1 MANHFSAFR
10 LSFLSFFPPV
20 PFPPFPFSSSIL
32 PSGVQSKRSIKRT
45 SHNRLTIVAQSRP
58 PILFDEIS
66 QVTKRVSI
74 ECYNSY
80 KNVSRVILTN
90 QTSVIRVILGWLI
103 NLMTSQIFNKNI
115 NKFPWFEHFYW
126 FEVKF
131 TVHETFFQFFDFIPR
146 LIKHYSK
153 YLSIIKISLSSDE
166 TIFFFFFTNKNPSR
180 ICSRENSQISNP
192 HNQTPSIFQRIA
204 AIFFLLQSVQPR
216 EGSVYRVIPSNYREF
231 LPRIKPG
238 KEGFSRVGINS
249 SGCETLNFRF
259 ITFSSQTR

>member
-10 LSFLSFFPPV
+10 LSFLSFFPPS
-20 PFPPFPFSSSIL
+20 PSPPFPFSSSIL

-74 ECYNSY
+74 ECYISY
-80 KNVSRVILTN
+80 KNVSRVTLTN
-90 QTSVIRVILGWLI
+90 QTSVIRVILGWVI

-115 NKFPWFEHFYW
+115 NKRKFPWFEHFYW

-146 LIKHYSK
+146 LIEHYSK

-166 TIFFFFFTNKNPSR
+166 TIRDIFFFFSLTKILLEFALEKIRKFQTRIIKHRAFSKESPQSFFSFNPFN
-180 ICSRENSQISNP
+180 REKDP
-192 HNQTPSIFQRIA
+192 RIA
-204 AIFFLLQSVQPR
+204 
-216 EGSVYRVIPSNYREF
+216 
-231 LPRIKPG
+231 
-238 KEGFSRVGINS
+238 
-249 SGCETLNFRF
+249 
-259 ITFSSQTR
+259 

>member
-10 LSFLSFFPPV
+10 LSFLSFFPPS
-20 PFPPFPFSSSIL
+20 PSPPFPFSSSIL

-66 QVTKRVSI
+66 QVMKRVSI

-80 KNVSRVILTN
+80 KNVSRVTLTN

-115 NKFPWFEHFYW
+115 NKRKFPWFEHFYW

-146 LIKHYSK
+146 LIEHYSK

-166 TIFFFFFTNKNPSR
+166 TIRDIFFFFSLTKILLEFALEKIRKFQTRIIKHRAFSKESPQSFFSFNPFN
-180 ICSRENSQISNP
+180 REKDP
-192 HNQTPSIFQRIA
+192 RIA
-204 AIFFLLQSVQPR
+204 
-216 EGSVYRVIPSNYREF
+216 
-231 LPRIKPG
+231 
-238 KEGFSRVGINS
+238 
-249 SGCETLNFRF
+249 
-259 ITFSSQTR
+259 

>member
-166 TIFFFFFTNKNPSR
+166 TIFFFFFSLTK
-180 ICSRENSQISNP
+180 I
-192 HNQTPSIFQRIA
+192 
-204 AIFFLLQSVQPR
+204 LL
-216 EGSVYRVIPSNYREF
+216 EF
-231 LPRIKPG
+231 ALEKIRK
-238 KEGFSRVGINS
+238 F
-249 SGCETLNFRF
+249 
-259 ITFSSQTR
+259 QTRIIKHRAFSKESPQSFFSFNPFNREKDPCIA

>member
-10 LSFLSFFPPV
+10 LSFLSFFPPS
-20 PFPPFPFSSSIL
+20 PSPPFPFSSSIL

-80 KNVSRVILTN
+80 KNVSRVTLTN

-115 NKFPWFEHFYW
+115 NKRKFPWFEHFYW

-166 TIFFFFFTNKNPSR
+166 TIRDIFFFFSLTKILLEFALEKIRKFQTRIIKHRAFSKESPQSFFSFNPFN
-180 ICSRENSQISNP
+180 REKDP
-192 HNQTPSIFQRIA
+192 RIA
-204 AIFFLLQSVQPR
+204 
-216 EGSVYRVIPSNYREF
+216 
-231 LPRIKPG
+231 
-238 KEGFSRVGINS
+238 
-249 SGCETLNFRF
+249 
-259 ITFSSQTR
+259 

>member
-10 LSFLSFFPPV
+10 LSFLSFFPPS
-20 PFPPFPFSSSIL
+20 PSPPFPFSSSIL

-45 SHNRLTIVAQSRP
+45 SHNRLIIVAQSRP

-74 ECYNSY
+74 ECYISY
-80 KNVSRVILTN
+80 KNVSRVTLTN
-90 QTSVIRVILGWLI
+90 QTSVIRVILGWVI

-115 NKFPWFEHFYW
+115 NKRKFPWFEHFYW

-146 LIKHYSK
+146 LIEHYSK

-166 TIFFFFFTNKNPSR
+166 TIRDIFFFFSLTK
-180 ICSRENSQISNP
+180 I
-192 HNQTPSIFQRIA
+192 
-204 AIFFLLQSVQPR
+204 LL
-216 EGSVYRVIPSNYREF
+216 EF
-231 LPRIKPG
+231 ALEKIRK
-238 KEGFSRVGINS
+238 F
-249 SGCETLNFRF
+249 
-259 ITFSSQTR
+259 QTRIIKHRAFSKESPQSFFSFNPFNREKDPCIA

>member
-10 LSFLSFFPPV
+10 LSFLSFFPPS
-20 PFPPFPFSSSIL
+20 PSPPFPFSSSIL

-80 KNVSRVILTN
+80 KNVSRVTLTN

-115 NKFPWFEHFYW
+115 NKIPMIRTFLLIRG
-126 FEVKF
+126 KI
-131 TVHETFFQFFDFIPR
+131 HETFFQFFDFIPR

-153 YLSIIKISLSSDE
+153 YLSIIKISLSSDK
-166 TIFFFFFTNKNPSR
+166 TIRDIFFFFSLTKILLEFALEKIRKFQTRIIKHRAFSKESPQSFFSFNPFN
-180 ICSRENSQISNP
+180 REKDP
-192 HNQTPSIFQRIA
+192 RIA
-204 AIFFLLQSVQPR
+204 
-216 EGSVYRVIPSNYREF
+216 
-231 LPRIKPG
+231 
-238 KEGFSRVGINS
+238 
-249 SGCETLNFRF
+249 
-259 ITFSSQTR
+259 

>member
-10 LSFLSFFPPV
+10 LSFLSFFPLSPS
-20 PFPPFPFSSSIL
+20 PPFPFSSSIL

-80 KNVSRVILTN
+80 KNVSRVTLTN

-115 NKFPWFEHFYW
+115 NKRKFPWFEHFYW

-166 TIFFFFFTNKNPSR
+166 TIRDIFFFFSLTKILLEFALEKIRKFQTRIIKHRAFSKESPQSFFSFNPFN
-180 ICSRENSQISNP
+180 REKDP
-192 HNQTPSIFQRIA
+192 RIA
-204 AIFFLLQSVQPR
+204 
-216 EGSVYRVIPSNYREF
+216 
-231 LPRIKPG
+231 
-238 KEGFSRVGINS
+238 
-249 SGCETLNFRF
+249 
-259 ITFSSQTR
+259 

>member
-20 PFPPFPFSSSIL
+20 PSPPFPFSSSIL

-80 KNVSRVILTN
+80 KNVSRVTLTN
-90 QTSVIRVILGWLI
+90 QTSVIRVILGWVI

-115 NKFPWFEHFYW
+115 NKRKFPWFEHFYW

-146 LIKHYSK
+146 LIEHYSK

-166 TIFFFFFTNKNPSR
+166 TIRDIFFFFSLTK
-180 ICSRENSQISNP
+180 I
-192 HNQTPSIFQRIA
+192 
-204 AIFFLLQSVQPR
+204 LL
-216 EGSVYRVIPSNYREF
+216 EF
-231 LPRIKPG
+231 ALEKIRK
-238 KEGFSRVGINS
+238 F
-249 SGCETLNFRF
+249 
-259 ITFSSQTR
+259 QTRIIKHRAFSKESPQSFFSFNPFNREKDPYIA

>member
-20 PFPPFPFSSSIL
+20 PSPPFPFSSSIL

-80 KNVSRVILTN
+80 KNVSRVTLTN

-146 LIKHYSK
+146 LIEHYSK

-166 TIFFFFFTNKNPSR
+166 TIRDIFFFFSLTKILLEFALEKIRKFQTRIIKHRAFSKESPQSFFSFNPFN
-180 ICSRENSQISNP
+180 REKDP
-192 HNQTPSIFQRIA
+192 RIA
-204 AIFFLLQSVQPR
+204 
-216 EGSVYRVIPSNYREF
+216 
-231 LPRIKPG
+231 
-238 KEGFSRVGINS
+238 
-249 SGCETLNFRF
+249 
-259 ITFSSQTR
+259 